1 MVKQSL
7 KPKVLSLE
15 WIKSLFST
23 RQKRARLLIGMI
35 FAVIGGIFLYF
46 ALTAPGFLTI
56 GNGINM
62 AQRMPADIIV
72 AVAQTIVIIGAG
84 IDLSVGAVLAFSGSI
99 TAMAFCYWGLP
110 VWVAIL
116 LGLLSGLSFGC
127 ITGFIIT
134 KGRIPDFIATLGMM
148 VTIRGIALIL
158 TTGMP
163 VPSGMTAIKSRAY
176 LPPEIIWLGSG
187 NILGIPT
194 PLIISLIVVAI
205 GWIILNHTTLGRS
218 VFAIGGNKEAA
229 AVSGINV
236 NFTKIKIYAISGLLS
251 AFAGIILIGRMN
263 SANALMSDP
272 ANLDSIAAVVIGG
285 TDLFGGQGGVI
296 GSLFGAGVLSILKNI
311 LNLHNIQDYI
321 QRVFMGLLIIGVV
334 VMDQLRRK
342 YRS

>member
-15 WIKSLFST
+15 WIKSQLST
-23 RQKRARLLIGMI
+23 RQKRARFLIGMI
-35 FAVIGGIFLYF
+35 FAVMGGIFLYF
-46 ALTAPGFLTI
+46 ALTAPGFLSV
-56 GNGINM
+56 GNGINL
-62 AQRMPADIIV
+62 AQRMPTDIIV

-116 LGLLSGLSFGC
+116 LGLLSGVSFGC

-158 TTGMP
+158 TGGMP
-163 VPSGMTAIKSRAY
+163 VPSHVTAIKLRAY
-176 LPPEIIWLGSG
+176 LPSEIIWLGSG

-194 PLIISLIVVAI
+194 PLIISLIIVAI

-218 VFAIGGNKEAA
+218 VFAVGGNKEAA
-229 AVSGINV
+229 VVSGINV

-251 AFAGIILIGRMN
+251 AVAGIILIGRMN
-263 SANALMSDP
+263 SANALMADP

-311 LNLHNIQDYI
+311 LNLHNIQDYV

>member
-15 WIKSLFST
+15 WIKSQLST
-23 RQKRARLLIGMI
+23 RQKRARFLISMI
-35 FAVIGGIFLYF
+35 IVAVGGIFLYF
-46 ALTAPGFLTI
+46 ALTAPGFLSV
-56 GNGINM
+56 GNGINL

-158 TTGMP
+158 TGGMP
-163 VPSGMTAIKSRAY
+163 VPSHVTAIKLRAY

-194 PLIISLIVVAI
+194 PLILALIIVAI

-263 SANALMSDP
+263 SANALMADP

-311 LNLHNIQDYI
+311 LNLHNIQDYV

-342 YRS
+342 YRN

>member
-1 MVKQSL
+1 MVEQSL

>member
-23 RQKRARLLIGMI
+23 RQKRARFLIGMI

-263 SANALMSDP
+263 SANALMADP

-311 LNLHNIQDYI
+311 LNLHDIQDYV

-334 VMDQLRRK
+334 VLDQLRRK

>member
-15 WIKSLFST
+15 WIKSQLST
-23 RQKRARLLIGMI
+23 RQKRARFLIGMI
-35 FAVIGGIFLYF
+35 IAVMGGIFLYF

-72 AVAQTIVIIGAG
+72 AVAQTIVIIGSG
-84 IDLSVGAVLAFSGSI
+84 IDLSVGAVLAFSGSL

-116 LGLLSGLSFGC
+116 LGLLSGVSFGC

-158 TTGMP
+158 TGGMP
-163 VPSGMTAIKSRAY
+163 VPSHMTALKLRAY
-176 LPPEIIWLGSG
+176 LPSEIIWLGSG

-194 PLIISLIVVAI
+194 PLIISLVIVAI

-263 SANALMSDP
+263 SANALMADP

-296 GSLFGAGVLSILKNI
+296 GSLFGAGVLNILKNI

>member
-187 NILGIPT
+187 KILGIPT

-263 SANALMSDP
+263 SANALMSDS